1 MSTLKQHT
9 ITKHSSQSLSRSKPM
24 ASTRPFFYG
33 LGKRKTA
40 IAKVR
45 FYQDGQGTCTVN
57 GLDVKTY
64 FFSTHA
70 ENACAPLV
78 LVDMAKKVDIDVTLI
93 GGGKPSQSDAM
104 RLGISR
110 CLVLI
115 DPNLRTTLKQAG
127 FLRRDSRIKE
137 RKKPGLKRARRAPQ
151 FSKR

>member
-1 MSTLKQHT
+1 MAT
-9 ITKHSSQSLSRSKPM
+9 SRPY
-24 ASTRPFFYG
+24 FYA
-33 LGKRKTA
+33 LGKRKSA

-45 FYQDGQGTCTVN
+45 LYPEGEGKVTVN
-57 GLDVKTY
+57 GGAITKY
-64 FFSTHA
+64 FYSTHG
-70 ENACAPLV
+70 ENALAALA
-78 LVDMAKKVDIDVTLI
+78 LADMQKKVDVDVTLV

-110 CLVLI
+110 ALTML
-115 DPNLRTTLKQAG
+115 DGELRTTLKHAG